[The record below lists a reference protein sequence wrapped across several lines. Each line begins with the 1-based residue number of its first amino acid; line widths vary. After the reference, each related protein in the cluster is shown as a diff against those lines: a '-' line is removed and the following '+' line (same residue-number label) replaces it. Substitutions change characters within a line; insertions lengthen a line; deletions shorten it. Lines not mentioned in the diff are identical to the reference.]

1 MKNIFFITFIALI
14 IISGCQERQNRFI
27 VQGNIK
33 NAENKTLMLSEMTR
47 KKLVGLDSA
56 VLDKKGKFEFRGITE
71 TPNFYLLYIKDKQ
84 REGLTL
90 ILHPGDKIT
99 LKANASENIGKNYT
113 VSGSE
118 EMLALRQLD
127 TKIFK
132 AVEKVDSLGMIYN
145 EKKET
150 VNLDSLRRELDE
162 AYHNI
167 RRNTKDFLTR
177 FIEENKEKMAGLRAL
192 YIQLNPREQL
202 FDPVEDFKYYKMI
215 DSCLYE
221 RYPNTNAVQSLHEQ
235 VKESEFVKKQ
245 QEAYFN
251 KLKPGKEAPDIA
263 LPNPEGDTIT
273 LSSLKGKYVLL
284 DFWASWCQP
293 CRTENPHLVKA
304 YKKYHDKGFEIYQ
317 VSLDKERKSWTNAIK
332 NDNLKNWVHV
342 SDLQYWNSNVV
353 KLYNIQGIP
362 ANYLLDKEGKILDK
376 NLRGEALDKKLAEIF
391 Q

>member
-1 MKNIFFITFIALI
+1 MRNILLITAIVLAFFSA
-14 IISGCQERQNRFI
+14 CQERQNQFR

-47 KKLVGLDSA
+47 KKLVAIDS
-56 VLDKKGKFEFRGITE
+56 VILEKEGDFKFQGATE
-71 TPNFYLLYIKDKQ
+71 TPKFYLLYLKNKQ

-99 LKANASENIGKNYT
+99 LQADASGNIGKNYT
-113 VSGSE
+113 VSGSK

-132 AVEKVDSLGMIYN
+132 MVGKVDSLGKIYN

-150 VNLDSLRRELDE
+150 ADLDSLRKQLDH
-162 AYHNI
+162 AYHII
-167 RRNTKDFLTR
+167 REETKEFLAR
-177 FIEENKEKMAGLRAL
+177 FIKQNKQQMAGLRAL

-215 DSCLYE
+215 DSCLYD
-221 RYPNTNAVQSLHEQ
+221 RYPNTNAVQALHEQ

-251 KLKPGKEAPDIA
+251 KLKPGKEVPNIA
-263 LPNPEGDTIT
+263 LPGPEGDTIT

-284 DFWASWCQP
+284 DFWASWCRP
-293 CRTENPHLVKA
+293 CRKENPVLVKN

-317 VSLDKERKSWTNAIK
+317 VSLDREKKSWTKAIQE
-332 NDNLKNWVHV
+332 DNLENWIHV
-342 SDLQYWNSNVV
+342 SDLQYWNSIVV

-362 ANYLLDKEGKILDK
+362 TNYLLDKEGKIIDK